1 MMNNSASSQ
10 QKFKWLYG
18 LNQDKN
24 LMRLLIILVFVFI
37 LMSLLKPNLFL
48 TSGNFISMAKQFPEY
63 GLLAIAISIAM
74 ITGGIDLSV
83 VAIANLSAIVAAKF
97 YLAYLPADAP
107 LATTAFFIIAGVFI
121 ALIVGSLAGAFNGL
135 LISKFKISAILATL
149 GTYQLFSGI
158 AVVLTEGKSIS
169 GLPMAFST
177 IGNYSIFGSIPV
189 PFVIFIVMAIIVGI
203 LLSKTTFGTQLYLFG
218 TNEKAAHYAGLNNT
232 WIIIRTYVLAGFLS
246 ALAGLIMMARTNS
259 INADYGSNYTLQ
271 CILIA
276 VLGGINPKG
285 GFGNIQGIVVA
296 ILILQILSSGLN
308 MFPMISN
315 FYRDI
320 IWGGVLIFV
329 LIFNYYI
336 FKREQKLAL
345 KG

>member
-1 MMNNSASSQ
+1 MMNNSASNQ
-10 QKFKWLYG
+10 RTFKWLYG

-24 LMRLLIILVFVFI
+24 LMRLLIILVSVFI
-37 LMSLLKPNLFL
+37 LMAVLKPELFL

-83 VAIANLSAIVAAKF
+83 VAIANLSAVIAAKF
-97 YLAYLPADAP
+97 YIAYLPADGST
-107 LATTAFFIIAGVFI
+107 ATTAFFLIVGIVI
-121 ALIVGSLAGAFNGL
+121 ALVIGSLAGAFNGL
-135 LISKFKISAILATL
+135 LISKFGISAILATL
-149 GTYQLFSGI
+149 GTYQLFSGV

-169 GLPMAFST
+169 GLPITFST
-177 IGNYSIFGSIPV
+177 VGNYTIFGYLPV
-189 PFVIFIVMAIIVGI
+189 PLIIFIIMASIVGF
-203 LLSKTTFGTQLYLFG
+203 LLSKTTFGSQLYLFG
-218 TNEKAAHYAGLNNT
+218 TNEKASHYAGLNNT

-246 ALAGLIMMARTNS
+246 ALVGLIMMARTNS

-320 IWGGVLIFV
+320 IWGGVLIFM

-336 FKREQKLAL
+336 FKREQKIAL